1 MGQRWAFEQDVVEV
15 GRNRVTVRELSDA
28 ERARFATAG
37 KDPAYSKLELL
48 SLLVSLAAVEPT
60 LTQSEAQEMPSRL
73 LDAAAGRIM
82 QLSGLDQDEKKA

>member
-28 ERARFATAG
+28 ERARFATVA
-37 KDPAYSKLELL
+37 KDPDYSKLELL
-48 SLLVSLAAVEPT
+48 SLLVSLASVEPK

-73 LDAAAGRIM
+73 LDAAAARVM